1 MRSNMRAGI
10 IGLCGIVV
18 TLGACAT
25 GMKGSA
31 RRACYD
37 AGLQP
42 GTPEFSNCWQGIARR
57 DNAAALNSIVGA
69 AVGYGIMQS
78 APGPALSGPGGNI
91 RYSLVREQLSNTT
104 DRLCQYENGT
114 VLNVGSNMCP
124 AYVGGR

>member
-1 MRSNMRAGI
+1 MI
-10 IGLCGIVV
+10 
-18 TLGACAT
+18 LGGCAT

-42 GTPEFSNCWQGIARR
+42 GTPEFSNCWQGIARK

-69 AVGYGIMQS
+69 AVGYGIMHS
-78 APGPALSGPGGNI
+78 APAPALSAPVGGI
-91 RYSLVREQLSNTT
+91 RYPLVRESFSNTA
-104 DRLCQYENGT
+104 DRMCQFENGT
-114 VLNVGSNMCP
+114 VLNVGTGMCP